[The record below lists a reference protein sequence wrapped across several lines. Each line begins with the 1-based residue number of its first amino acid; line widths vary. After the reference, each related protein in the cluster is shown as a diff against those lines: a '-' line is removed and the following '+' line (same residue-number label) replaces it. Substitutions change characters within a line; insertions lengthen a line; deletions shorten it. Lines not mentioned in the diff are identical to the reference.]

1 MLTRTIATKI
11 IRFRTSLRLGI
22 FLGGDLDEEESGDA
36 YWRRREIAMPDNE
49 GGARLD
55 IPDDPFDG
63 WGYMSDVDHCER
75 CGAPEG

>member
-1 MLTRTIATKI
+1 MARTIATKI
-11 IRFRTSLRLGI
+11 IRFRTSMRLGI

-55 IPDDPFDG
+55 IPDDPVDG
-63 WGYMSDVDHCER
+63 EAICQRLIIANAAARQRD
-75 CGAPEG
+75 